1 MEQGVSHQDRET
13 IQKYFERPLESITFD
28 YFKKKLKALRAKYH
42 PDQFEKFEDE
52 TIQELATERFQ
63 TIERLAAKIEQLL
76 SGRTHQ
82 WQGDTASQTQAEFM
96 SKDAVFRSKKM
107 KIEIKTSD
115 KDLKYDMF
123 ERFYRW
129 LQYGEIFPIPNTSA
143 TIIMDED
150 QYGRRIGYQ
159 ETIRIYLT
167 FGEEQAV
174 EDVVDWLHGKIAGRA
189 DSLIIGQEL
198 VQNDYEQILRSIK
211 KQTFLRLEAPSS
223 SQH

>member
-1 MEQGVSHQDRET
+1 MEQGITHQDREA
-13 IQKYFERPLESITFD
+13 IQKYFERPLESITPD
-28 YFKKKLKALRAKYH
+28 YFKKKLKTLRAKYH

-52 TIQELATERFQ
+52 TIQEMATERFQ

-76 SGRTHQ
+76 SGRTQ
-82 WQGDTASQTQAEFM
+82 WQANATAQTQAEFM
-96 SKDAVFRSKKM
+96 SKDAVFSTKKM
-107 KIEIKTSD
+107 KIEVKTSD

-129 LQYGEIFPIPNTSA
+129 LQYGETFHIPNTSA

-159 ETIRIYLT
+159 ETIRIYLA

-174 EDVVDWLHGKIAGRA
+174 EEVVDWLFGKIAGRA
-189 DSLIIGQEL
+189 DSLIIGEEL

-223 SQH
+223 AQS